1 MCKQMRNRL
10 KTNRQ
15 NTIDGDP
22 AAVVGSALVKLLETA
37 AFPRVGFTIE
47 RKAVGHIRLVALQRL

>member
-1 MCKQMRNRL
+1 MRNRL